1 MVVALSLQ
9 GAIPGLIVCV
19 DNAGHVEV
27 GTVEDACCCAGANS
41 GKQPTGAMLTALTSA
56 NSMSTCGPCTDT
68 LILSAPIIRT
78 ERYGNS
84 TDIALSCDAL
94 PFNTLSCD
102 PKAIPGL
109 ARSASPFASADVA
122 LVPTRTTTLLI

>member
-9 GAIPGLIVCV
+9 GAIAGLIICV
-19 DNAGHVEV
+19 DHAGHVEV
-27 GTVEDACCCAGANS
+27 ETVGDGCCGGGTNS
-41 GKQPTGAMLTALTSA
+41 SEQPTIAVLTALTSV
-56 NSMSTCGPCTDT
+56 NSTSTCGPCTDT

-78 ERYGNS
+78 ERYGDS

-94 PFNTLSCD
+94 PFNTLSCG
-102 PKAIPGL
+102 PKAVPGL
-109 ARSASPFASADVA
+109 ARSASRFASADVA